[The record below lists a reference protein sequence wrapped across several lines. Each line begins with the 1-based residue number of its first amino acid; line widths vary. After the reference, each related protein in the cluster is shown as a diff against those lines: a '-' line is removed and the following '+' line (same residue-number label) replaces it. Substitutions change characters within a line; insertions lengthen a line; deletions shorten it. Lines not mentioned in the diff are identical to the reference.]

1 MIKYKNCR
9 ICNSNN
15 IETVIKFEKTPIG
28 DAWKKVKKKFT
39 TFYPLN
45 IFFCKK
51 CRSIQ
56 LKETI
61 SEKKIYNNFFYEI
74 SVTSG
79 LKEHYKK
86 FSEQLTKKYFKENKK
101 YKILDIGSNDGS
113 FLFPFSKKKFFC
125 LGIEPTKHIA
135 RKANSR
141 KIHTLN
147 IFFNKKNSVKI
158 KKKYG
163 DFDLISLNFI
173 LANVDYI
180 HNFLDGVDNLIKRD
194 GILIIET
201 SHILKVSQKFLFD
214 TFFHE
219 HIFYF
224 SLRTLKKIFFD
235 RGYKFL
241 NIEETTSKGGSL
253 RLTLVKNYKF
263 NQTKY
268 TNDKL
273 NEIIKKE
280 KDNGI
285 FDIKTY
291 KNFNKYMKELKKK
304 LNEKLKKIVK
314 KQIIGFG
321 ASIATTTIIHY
332 FKLEKKINYLLDDNK
347 LLNNYFT
354 PDSKIKIINTD
365 KFFKNNGKYK
375 YILILAIRYKNI
387 IINRHFKNFRNKT
400 IISIH
405 PKIKFEKVKK
415 KFNSNFGRLV

>member
-180 HNFLDGVDNLIKRD
+180 HNFLDGVDNLIKRM
-194 GILIIET
+194 
-201 SHILKVSQKFLFD
+201 V
-214 TFFHE
+214 
-219 HIFYF
+219 Y
-224 SLRTLKKIFFD
+224 
-235 RGYKFL
+235 
-241 NIEETTSKGGSL
+241 
-253 RLTLVKNYKF
+253 
-263 NQTKY
+263 
-268 TNDKL
+268 
-273 NEIIKKE
+273 
-280 KDNGI
+280 
-285 FDIKTY
+285 
-291 KNFNKYMKELKKK
+291 
-304 LNEKLKKIVK
+304 
-314 KQIIGFG
+314 
-321 ASIATTTIIHY
+321 
-332 FKLEKKINYLLDDNK
+332 
-347 LLNNYFT
+347 
-354 PDSKIKIINTD
+354 
-365 KFFKNNGKYK
+365 
-375 YILILAIRYKNI
+375 
-387 IINRHFKNFRNKT
+387 
-400 IISIH
+400 
-405 PKIKFEKVKK
+405 
-415 KFNSNFGRLV
+415 

>member
-1 MIKYKNCR
+1 MNIFQFCNIIFEIIFFDKLKLFFYKVKFLILTYLTLSRRNHFLCIYIKTYFLLSLVYIYNKNIMIKYKNCR

-147 IFFNKKNSVKI
+147 IFLI
-158 KKKYG
+158 KK
-163 DFDLISLNFI
+163 
-173 LANVDYI
+173 
-180 HNFLDGVDNLIKRD
+180 
-194 GILIIET
+194 T
-201 SHILKVSQKFLFD
+201 Q
-214 TFFHE
+214 
-219 HIFYF
+219 
-224 SLRTLKKIFFD
+224 
-235 RGYKFL
+235 
-241 NIEETTSKGGSL
+241 
-253 RLTLVKNYKF
+253 
-263 NQTKY
+263 
-268 TNDKL
+268 
-273 NEIIKKE
+273 
-280 KDNGI
+280 
-285 FDIKTY
+285 
-291 KNFNKYMKELKKK
+291 
-304 LNEKLKKIVK
+304 
-314 KQIIGFG
+314 
-321 ASIATTTIIHY
+321 
-332 FKLEKKINYLLDDNK
+332 
-347 LLNNYFT
+347 
-354 PDSKIKIINTD
+354 
-365 KFFKNNGKYK
+365 
-375 YILILAIRYKNI
+375 
-387 IINRHFKNFRNKT
+387 
-400 IISIH
+400 
-405 PKIKFEKVKK
+405 
-415 KFNSNFGRLV
+415 